1 MSAAVTGRFLLRI
14 QDTDLWMIR
23 HAAKLALREER
34 VRKWLASLFMEIQ
47 TQQRAKSVN
56 IFRWNVNNAL
66 HCCVR
71 NLPPLS
77 RVLLTISTWCLTTIP
92 GGSSGFIMTSSQMT
106 LSWGCCVTSRAATPA
121 STSATWGTTR
131 PPGTSA
137 RSSPWTG
144 VSSRPWTLTLTCSS
158 PETSTRGS
166 TVGKRLRLRS
176 G

>member
-66 HCCVR
+66 HCCIKKIYLLYPGYCWQSR
-71 NLPPLS
+71 LNASPLS
-77 RVLLTISTWCLTTIP
+77 RVDHQGLLWPRARWPWVEAAVWPRVQQPQPRHLPREEQP
-92 GGSSGFIMTSSQMT
+92 GLRGHQPDLRHELAF
-106 LSWGCCVTSRAATPA
+106 LPD
-121 STSATWGTTR
+121 
-131 PPGTSA
+131 PG
-137 RSSPWTG
+137 P
-144 VSSRPWTLTLTCSS
+144 
-158 PETSTRGS
+158 
-166 TVGKRLRLRS
+166 
-176 G
+176 